1 MGEKSHQTFLEH
13 HKNHC
18 LYTTTTKKCL
28 IKVVIHVREE
38 QIPKLTKQKWGFRYL
53 RNVGGAKRKEHA

>member
-38 QIPKLTKQKWGFRYL
+38 QIPQINQTK
-53 RNVGGAKRKEHA
+53 VGI

>member
-1 MGEKSHQTFLEH
+1 MGEKSHQKFLEH

-38 QIPKLTKQKWGFRYL
+38 QIPQINQTK
-53 RNVGGAKRKEHA
+53 VGI